1 MDRKKITRNWFESE
15 EISPEHIGLEVR
27 QIYVWVVSND
37 SRVAIVTKNNGDS
50 QFPGGHPEE
59 GEDSPET
66 AVREVNEE
74 VGLDIS
80 SYISNLR
87 FFGYYLIEENNE
99 KYLQLRYLL
108 QLPMTSE
115 RYTLSMNERSDEER
129 PVASAQWVELTKL
142 PNYIT
147 WTKGLEEYDRVMD
160 LVLNKY

>member
-1 MDRKKITRNWFESE
+1 MDQKKFTRNWFESK
-15 EISPEHIGLEVR
+15 EILSQHIDLEVK
-27 QIYVWVVSND
+27 QIYVWVISDDNV
-37 SRVAIVTKNNGDS
+37 VAIVTKYDGSS

-59 GEDSPET
+59 GESNVET

-80 SYISNLR
+80 AYISNLR

-108 QLPMTSE
+108 QLPMISQA
-115 RYTLSMNERSDEER
+115 YPLAINERSDEER

-142 PNYIT
+142 PNYIP
-147 WTKGLEEYDRVMD
+147 WTKGLEEYSNVMD
-160 LVLNKY
+160 LI